1 MIKLNYKVSILVPVY
16 NVEKYIDRCLQ
27 SLIGQTYR
35 NIEIIL
41 VDDGSTDHS
50 GDICD
55 SYARKDSRLK
65 VIHKENGGVVS
76 ARKTGAEYVTG
87 DYVCSVDSDDWIE
100 ANRILNFVEQGAYTK
115 ADMIYLEGY
124 YKDYDNRSVL
134 TETSISEGLYLG
146 KQVIEQV
153 FPMIIDT
160 KICFQRMIRA
170 MTWCW
175 GIKKELFQKMWKKID
190 DRISM
195 GDDYAHILCCLLEA
209 QSVFLMRERGYHYVE
224 RMNSI
229 SHSLNENALHGVR
242 IWTQMVRDQMRLS
255 GCDGQLYLHMVFLEL
270 WYIMNCDYSL
280 LLKKQRKY
288 LYPYPIV
295 RKGSKIAVYGGGTLG
310 TQIVNALD
318 YTKDYQ
324 VVIWVDKYSTYQPLP
339 GHKVE
344 DISKLADALFDFV
357 VIAVLDIKIVEEIEQ
372 SLLKNGIP
380 EYKIAKMDANV
391 IGDEDFWED
400 FEM

>member
-1 MIKLNYKVSILVPVY
+1 
-16 NVEKYIDRCLQ
+16 
-27 SLIGQTYR
+27 
-35 NIEIIL
+35 
-41 VDDGSTDHS
+41 
-50 GDICD
+50 
-55 SYARKDSRLK
+55 
-65 VIHKENGGVVS
+65 
-76 ARKTGAEYVTG
+76 
-87 DYVCSVDSDDWIE
+87 
-100 ANRILNFVEQGAYTK
+100 
-115 ADMIYLEGY
+115 
-124 YKDYDNRSVL
+124 
-134 TETSISEGLYLG
+134 
-146 KQVIEQV
+146 
-153 FPMIIDT
+153 
-160 KICFQRMIRA
+160 
-170 MTWCW
+170 
-175 GIKKELFQKMWKKID
+175 
-190 DRISM
+190 
-195 GDDYAHILCCLLEA
+195 
-209 QSVFLMRERGYHYVE
+209 
-224 RMNSI
+224 
-229 SHSLNENALHGVR
+229 
-242 IWTQMVRDQMRLS
+242 
-255 GCDGQLYLHMVFLEL
+255 
-270 WYIMNCDYSL
+270 MNCDYSL